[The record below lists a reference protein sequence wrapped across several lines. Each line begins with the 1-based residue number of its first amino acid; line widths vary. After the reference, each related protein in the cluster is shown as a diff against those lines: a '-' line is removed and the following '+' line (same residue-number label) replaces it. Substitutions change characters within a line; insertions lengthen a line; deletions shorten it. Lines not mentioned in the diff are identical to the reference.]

1 LVLAFHGPDWCRST
15 PVFRI
20 PGIAQLA
27 LQGQHCGHILNNADI
42 ARTLGVSEPTV
53 RDWLRIAHDPFLRRH
68 IPALS
73 LLATHPVVGKSWE
86 FAQHGCLLADESP
99 AATWSQ

>member
-53 RDWLRIAHDPFLRRH
+53 RDWLRIAHDPFFEAAHSRSKLAGHPPGGRQILGVR
-68 IPALS
+68 PAWV
-73 LLATHPVVGKSWE
+73 LA
-86 FAQHGCLLADESP
+86 CR
-99 AATWSQ
+99 